1 MDCILILET
10 DRWKKGVTNAEQAQ
24 AFLGVDD
31 KTPDDFI
38 ITMYTAKVL
47 SFIDA
52 SGVHYVVE
60 LTTALCAR

>member
-31 KTPDDFI
+31 NTPDDFI

-47 SFIDA
+47 SFNRCIR
-52 SGVHYVVE
+52 SLSY
-60 LTTALCAR
+60 